1 MIKRLTQFATLF
13 LIAVSTPTLAIAQSN
28 YVMPRAVKL
37 DPIVRRTFSSFYVRS
52 FPGGPIQRLYTD
64 GFYPIGWSRDGKF
77 AYYSEP
83 VDEECGCYFAELAI
97 VDLRTDKVLWE
108 FKNKPQ
114 DRADASGAPLP
125 DDMRKLWKRNEKMFV
140 EKLRQHGIVQP
151 VVVRPVST
159 DRYEIIAGERRW
171 RAAQLAGLVEI
182 PVIVRDVDDKTALE
196 IAIVENVQRA
206 DLNPLEEALGYEQ
219 LIAEHGYTQNDLGEI
234 IGKSRSHVANSLRL
248 LKLPDQVRDMLA
260 AGSLSAGHARALVST
275 SDPATLARTI
285 VSKGMSVRDAERL
298 AQNDIKAQNDPRP
311 AGTRKD
317 EKDSDTLA
325 LERTLSDA
333 LGLDVAI
340 NHRGNGGQVKISY
353 KTLEQLE
360 EICRLL
366 ERR

>member
-1 MIKRLTQFATLF
+1 MHD
-13 LIAVSTPTLAIAQSN
+13 LA
-28 YVMPRAVKL
+28 
-37 DPIVRRTFSSFYVRS
+37 SS
-52 FPGGPIQRLYTD
+52 I
-64 GFYPIGWSRDGKF
+64 
-77 AYYSEP
+77 
-83 VDEECGCYFAELAI
+83 
-97 VDLRTDKVLWE
+97 
-108 FKNKPQ
+108 
-114 DRADASGAPLP
+114 
-125 DDMRKLWKRNEKMFV
+125 
-140 EKLRQHGIVQP
+140 RQHGIVQP
-151 VVVRPVST
+151 VVARTVS
-159 DRYEIIAGERRW
+159 DGRFEIIAGERRW

-196 IAIVENVQRA
+196 IAIVENVQRS

-248 LKLPDQVRDMLA
+248 LKLPDPVRDMLA
-260 AGSLSAGHARALVST
+260 AGSLSAGHARALVPT
-275 SDPATLARTI
+275 SDPSALAKTI

-298 AQNDIKAQNDPRP
+298 AQNDIRAQNDPRP
-311 AGTRKD
+311 AMARRD

-340 NHRGNGGQVKISY
+340 NHKGSGGQVRIAY
-353 KTLEQLE
+353 KSLEQLE